1 MKHPIAVAFAIAVVA
16 SLVLAGVVLTIYS
29 AQQAPWALAMVVV
42 AFPFLWFFAWLITNG
57 VTWWR
62 QTTNDSSSTD
72 EERNT
77 RQ

>member
-1 MKHPIAVAFAIAVVA
+1 MKHPIAVAFVIAVVT